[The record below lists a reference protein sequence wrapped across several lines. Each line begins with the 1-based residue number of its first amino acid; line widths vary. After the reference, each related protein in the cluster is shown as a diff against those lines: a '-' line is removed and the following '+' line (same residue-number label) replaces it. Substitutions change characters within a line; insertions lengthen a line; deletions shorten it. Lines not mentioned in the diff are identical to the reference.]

1 MQNPRQVFNL
11 LFGKD
16 KMKLCER
23 GLVLVGGTIV
33 ILQLEMRSH
42 AAFRQD
48 DGGVRTVGAGIY
60 LGKSI

>member
-33 ILQLEMRSH
+33 ILQLLMRGH
-42 AAFRQD
+42 AAFSQD

-60 LGKSI
+60 LGKCI